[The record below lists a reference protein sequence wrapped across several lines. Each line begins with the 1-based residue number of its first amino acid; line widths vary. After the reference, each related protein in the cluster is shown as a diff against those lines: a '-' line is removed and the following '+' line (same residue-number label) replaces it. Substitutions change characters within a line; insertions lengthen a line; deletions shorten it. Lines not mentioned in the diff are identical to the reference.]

1 VRGIDSK
8 LLLFV
13 RDVSEQ
19 KKIREKLRVTEKM
32 ALMGTLASGIAHEI
46 RNPLAAVSLNLQY
59 LQEMLDAGTSALDAV
74 DTALEG
80 AKRIERVIDNTL
92 GLARMTPPRIREESI
107 NDIARQAIG
116 FVKLSFQQKGLQLHT
131 TLGEILPMVHVDAR
145 QIQQVLIN
153 LLQNAIDATPSGNSI
168 MLKTYDIEGT
178 LQLIEGMP
186 TERSVVLSIRDTGVG
201 IPLERMAD
209 LFEPLKTT
217 KPGGTGL
224 GLALSKRI
232 LDGHNA
238 EIQVEPAE
246 GGGTMVRLM
255 FPTQVQ
261 TER

>member
-1 VRGIDSK
+1 
-8 LLLFV
+8 
-13 RDVSEQ
+13 
-19 KKIREKLRVTEKM
+19 M
-32 ALMGTLASGIAHEI
+32 
-46 RNPLAAVSLNLQY
+46 
-59 LQEMLDAGTSALDAV
+59 
-74 DTALEG
+74 
-80 AKRIERVIDNTL
+80 
-92 GLARMTPPRIREESI
+92 
-107 NDIARQAIG
+107 
-116 FVKLSFQQKGLQLHT
+116 
-131 TLGEILPMVHVDAR
+131 LPMVHVDAR

-201 IPLERMAD
+201 IPLDRMAD

-217 KPGGTGL
+217 KPCGTGL

-255 FPTQVQ
+255 FRTLIQ